1 MCNRRYAALSTA
13 VSEQDGPGIGA
24 QQVSV
29 LGAPMVRDPARIA
42 RWDTVNAD
50 DC

>member
-13 VSEQDGPGIGA
+13 VSAHDGPGIGA
-24 QQVSV
+24 QQVPV
-29 LGAPMVRDPARIA
+29 LGPPTVRDPARIA
-42 RWDTVNAD
+42 LWDTVNAD